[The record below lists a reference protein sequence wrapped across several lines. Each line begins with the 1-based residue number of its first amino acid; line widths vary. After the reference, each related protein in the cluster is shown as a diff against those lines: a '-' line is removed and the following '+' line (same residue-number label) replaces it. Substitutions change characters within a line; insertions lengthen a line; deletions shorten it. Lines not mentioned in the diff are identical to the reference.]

1 MVACSVYLIKVI
13 EIYIMSTRS
22 DNWTFIT
29 NHGLTLVYLF
39 DNPSHT
45 AREIAEYLG
54 ITERTIHKIIKDL
67 EDASYIN
74 RTRSGR
80 KNLYS
85 VNPDVPLRHHTKQ
98 DILISDLLHALG
110 DK

>member
-1 MVACSVYLIKVI
+1 MSIK
-13 EIYIMSTRS
+13 S

-39 DNPSHT
+39 QNPSHT
-45 AREIAEYLG
+45 AREIADYLG

-67 EDASYIN
+67 EDASYIA
-74 RTRSGR
+74 RTRNGR

-85 VNPDVPLRHHTKQ
+85 INHHVPLRHHTKQ
-98 DILISDLLHALG
+98 DILIADLLHALG
-110 DK
+110 NN